1 MSMRPLLRST
11 ISVPAAAERMRTS
24 PGARS
29 SALCP
34 TAPGGYEWQ
43 PKKGEDVLVVRGGL
57 HLALFPAAEHRQL
70 AALDRHRSV
79 LRRGHVLHLMLAQLS
94 R

>member
-34 TAPGGYEWQ
+34 TAPT
-43 PKKGEDVLVVRGGL
+43 
-57 HLALFPAAEHRQL
+57 A
-70 AALDRHRSV
+70 
-79 LRRGHVLHLMLAQLS
+79 
-94 R
+94 

>member
-29 SALCP
+29 SALYP
-34 TAPGGYEWQ
+34 TAPT
-43 PKKGEDVLVVRGGL
+43 
-57 HLALFPAAEHRQL
+57 A
-70 AALDRHRSV
+70 
-79 LRRGHVLHLMLAQLS
+79 
-94 R
+94 